1 MQVSK
6 EKKKRYFKY
15 LEAASIFIDN
25 IGSKVR
31 NFNFINWKNK
41 LDVIEGILCYYNLYE
56 NDIIYKSIFPQCIS
70 FCLDDI
76 YKVRKTS
83 SKVLASLIDYLYNVN
98 YKKEQLFRLIDSFA
112 LHKKY
117 HQRINFV
124 KICKILIN
132 KQLIDLVKIFLQNDC
147 QFKKM

>member
-41 LDVIEGILCYYNLYE
+41 LDVIEGILCYYNLYD

-83 SKVLASLIDYLYNVN
+83 SKVLASLIEYLYTLKNEFN
-98 YKKEQLFRLIDSFA
+98 
-112 LHKKY
+112 
-117 HQRINFV
+117 
-124 KICKILIN
+124 
-132 KQLIDLVKIFLQNDC
+132 
-147 QFKKM
+147 